1 MNREVCHYCCGQ
13 GQLPN
18 EGYADCPY
26 CDGTGV
32 EIELDYDYEENSYER
47 LNIVF
52 ETSDGSRFDEY
63 DDAFE
68 HEMEWLHTPIDNIE

>member
-32 EIELDYDYEENSYER
+32 EIELDYD
-47 LNIVF
+47 
-52 ETSDGSRFDEY
+52 
-63 DDAFE
+63 
-68 HEMEWLHTPIDNIE
+68 NIE